1 MKLLDKLKALM
12 PSQKVR
18 GLLYRVLFAVGGVLV
33 AEGVITD
40 GELQLF
46 DLVATVLLGVASANT
61 PVRKPAE

>member
-18 GLLYRVLFAVGGVLV
+18 GLLYRALFAVGGVLV
-33 AEGVITD
+33 AEGVITE

-46 DLVATVLLGVASANT
+46 DLVATALLGVASANT

>member
-1 MKLLDKLKALM
+1 MKLLDKLKALK

-18 GLLYRVLFAVGGVLV
+18 GISYRVLFAVGGVLV
-33 AEGVITD
+33 AEGVISE